1 MKASY
6 YNFFFPYEADENKII
21 AYNSFSTALAL
32 MDKPKHDVF
41 QRFVND
47 GTPIDDEEF
56 VGQLKQGCFLVDDD
70 INELDRIKLRM
81 LTSRFGTGSL
91 GLTIAPTAD
100 CNFRCPYCYEKDVIK
115 PDYMNEE
122 VEEAIIKFVEKHM
135 KTIASLH
142 ISWYGGEPLMNIGTV
157 ERLSRRF
164 ISLCE
169 ENDVQYN
176 ASMISNGYLLTRDI
190 AKLLVDLK
198 ITSLQIT
205 MDGDEETHNKRRP
218 LACGGGTFKKILQN
232 LVDCKDVIPP
242 VNLRINIDKK
252 NAGSVGEIVKIIA
265 KHELND
271 KVRPY
276 VAKVTSHDEQYDK
289 ASCFDMCGF
298 SKEQYQHLLHH
309 GDDDSIMNHYPRTM
323 ANYCGADR
331 LNAYVI
337 AADANMYKCWHEIGT
352 SSRVISNLLRPS
364 SLNEKSYLNYIL
376 FDPTIEKECSK
387 CNLLPVC
394 MGGCPYFRFGEER
407 DTCTIHKYVLSDF
420 IQTITAKLKLKK
432 VLEVQND
439 IIR

>member
-47 GTPIDDEEF
+47 GTSIDDEEF

-169 ENDVQYN
+169 EHNVEYR
-176 ASMISNGYLLTRDI
+176 AGMVTNGYLFTKDI
-190 AKLLVDLK
+190 AQLLVDIK
-198 ITSLQIT
+198 ISSVQIT
-205 MDGDEETHNKRRP
+205 LDGDEETHNKRRP
-218 LACGGGTFKKILQN
+218 LQCGAGTFSTIMQN
-232 LVDCKDVIPP
+232 LIDCKDTMPP
-242 VNLRINIDKK
+242 ISLRINIDKN
-252 NAGSVGEIVKIIA
+252 NAESAEKITKLLSDNGLI
-265 KHELND
+265 D
-271 KVRPY
+271 KVKPY
-276 VAKVTSHDEQYDK
+276 VARVTSHDDEYDK
-289 ASCFDMCGF
+289 SSCFDTCGF
-298 SKEQYQHLLHH
+298 SKEELQFFLREGNEESY
-309 GDDDSIMNHYPRTM
+309 MRHYPRST

-331 LNAYVI
+331 RNAYVF
-337 AADANMYKCWHEIGT
+337 AADGQIYKCWHDIGNPT
-352 SSRVISNLLRPS
+352 RTIGSLLNDKTI
-364 SLNEKSYLNYIL
+364 NEDAYHNYML
-376 FDPTIEKECSK
+376 YDATIDKQCAK

-394 MGGCPYFRFGEER
+394 MGGCPFYRTEV
-407 DTCTIHKYVLSDF
+407 DMDACTTHKFVLDNFLKVIAS
-420 IQTITAKLKLKK
+420 KLKLKK
-432 VLEVQND
+432 DLEMLHQK
-439 IIR
+439 